1 MVFLSNFD
9 FLQFRRS
16 LQGFI
21 ADTLSLRIAIL
32 RDPSCLYS
40 LLDNELS
47 MLPVGFVFRKN
58 WTWAKEIKLAEL
70 EMNEY
75 NITGNHLKKYL
86 YSHSRL
92 SSEVH
97 PKLAIADMSGL
108 FIILLFAI
116 AYCLF
121 SSFMEN
127 LFSLLVYWYRNSS
140 MKWNVA
146 EVDIARKET
155 HQSSVIATSGNIVD

>member
-1 MVFLSNFD
+1 MVWILLKMVFLSNFD

-75 NITGNHLKKYL
+75 NITGNHLKNIFIHIRAFLQK
-86 YSHSRL
+86 SIL
-92 SSEVH
+92 SWPSQTWVACSLFYCLQLPIVCSARSWKTCFH
-97 PKLAIADMSGL
+97 CWCIGIGILRWNGTLPKL
-108 FIILLFAI
+108 ILLEKRHI
-116 AYCLF
+116 
-121 SSFMEN
+121 S
-127 LFSLLVYWYRNSS
+127 
-140 MKWNVA
+140 
-146 EVDIARKET
+146 
-155 HQSSVIATSGNIVD
+155 HQL